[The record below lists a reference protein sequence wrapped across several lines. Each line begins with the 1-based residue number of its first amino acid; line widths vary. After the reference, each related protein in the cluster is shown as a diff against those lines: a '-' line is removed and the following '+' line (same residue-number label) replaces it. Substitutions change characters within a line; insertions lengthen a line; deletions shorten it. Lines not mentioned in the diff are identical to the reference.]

1 MRWWAGLAVLLGLF
15 GTAGAA
21 SAHPLGNFT
30 VNHYHGI
37 TISPDRVVLRAVVD
51 TAEIPTLQERPSE
64 VDGYAPRE
72 CAALAAAV
80 AVEVDGRAVATVVRS
95 SAVEFP
101 VGEAGLAT
109 TRLTCVVEAAAS
121 GETVVVRDG
130 YRADRVGWRE
140 MTAVGDGVALVDP
153 PVPAVSVSGELRV
166 YPEDLLAD
174 PLDVRAVTL
183 RVRLGD
189 GGPAAG
195 TPLAGGGPSP
205 LSRATAAF
213 TSVVGSRD
221 LTPWVGL
228 LAVLLSLVLGAS
240 HAALPGHGKT
250 VIAAYLAGREGTPRD
265 AVVVGATVTLTH
277 TAGVLVLGLVVS
289 VAGAFAGEA
298 VLRWLGVVSGVLVAG
313 IGATLL
319 RSALARR
326 RTTRAPVQATHG
338 HGHAHS
344 HSHSDSHGHGHG
356 HGHGG
361 FGLGRGHGHGG
372 FRFGRGGLVGMGVA
386 GGLVP
391 SPSALVV
398 LLGAAALGRTWFGVV
413 LVLGY
418 GLGMAATLTAVGLL
432 LVKLR
437 DRLAAVERLRDR
449 FTALPAITAGLV
461 LVVGAGLAVRS
472 ALG

>member
-1 MRWWAGLAVLLGLF
+1 MKWLAGLAVLLGLF

-37 TISPDRVVLRAVVD
+37 TVSPDRVVLRAVVD

-80 AVEVDGRAVATVVRS
+80 AVEVDGRAVDTVVRS

-101 VGEAGLAT
+101 VGEAGLPT
-109 TRLTCVVEAAAS
+109 TRLTCEVEAAAS

-153 PVPAVSVSGELRV
+153 PVPAVSVSGELRT

-174 PLDVRAVTL
+174 PPDVRSVTL
-183 RVRLGD
+183 HVRPGD
-189 GGPAAG
+189 GGSAAG
-195 TPLAGGGPSP
+195 TPLPDGGPSL
-205 LSRATAAF
+205 LSRATAAL
-213 TSVVGSRD
+213 TSVVGTRD

-298 VLRWLGVVSGVLVAG
+298 VLRWLGVVSGLLVAG
-313 IGATLL
+313 IGTTLL
-319 RSALARR
+319 RAALTRR
-326 RTTRAPVQATHG
+326 RADQELVGTAHGHGHG
-338 HGHAHS
+338 HGHA
-344 HSHSDSHGHGHG
+344 HGHG

-361 FGLGRGHGHGG
+361 FRL
-372 FRFGRGGLVGMGVA
+372 GRGGLVGMGLA

-418 GLGMAATLTAVGLL
+418 GLGMAATLTTVGLL

-437 DRLAAVERLRDR
+437 DRLSTVERLRDR
-449 FTALPAITAGLV
+449 FTALPALTAGLV
-461 LVVGAGLAVRS
+461 LIVGTGLAVRS
-472 ALG
+472 LLG

>member
-1 MRWWAGLAVLLGLF
+1 MVWVGVAFGLLGGA
-15 GTAGAA
+15 GTA

-37 TISPDRVVLRAVVD
+37 TVSPDRVLVRAVVD

-64 VDGYAPRE
+64 VDGYAARE

-80 AVEVDGRAVATVVRS
+80 VVEVDGRAVATAVRS

-101 VGEAGLAT
+101 GGDAGLAT
-109 TRLTCVVEAAAS
+109 TRLTCEVEAGAS

-130 YRADRVGWRE
+130 YRADRIGWRE

-153 PVPAVSVSGELRV
+153 PVPAVSVSGELRT

-174 PLDVRAVTL
+174 PLDVRSVTL
-183 RVRLGD
+183 RVRPGE
-189 GGPAAG
+189 GGTAAAVA
-195 TPLAGGGPSP
+195 PVGGSS
-205 LSRATAAF
+205 LLTRATAAF
-213 TSVVGSRD
+213 TSFAGSRD
-221 LTPWVGL
+221 LTPWVGA

-250 VIAAYLAGREGTPRD
+250 VIAAYLAGRDGTPRD

-289 VAGAFAGEA
+289 AAGAFAGEE
-298 VLRWLGVVSGVLVAG
+298 VLRWLGVVSGLVVAG
-313 IGATLL
+313 IGAGLL
-319 RSALARR
+319 RSALTRR
-326 RTTRAPVQATHG
+326 RELVGAAHG
-338 HGHAHS
+338 HGHGH
-344 HSHSDSHGHGHG
+344 SHGHGHG
-356 HGHGG
+356 HGHGVR
-361 FGLGRGHGHGG
+361 L
-372 FRFGRGGLVGMGVA
+372 GRGGLVGMGVA

-432 LVKLR
+432 LVRLR

-449 FTALPAITAGLV
+449 FGALPALTAGLV
-461 LVVGAGLAVRS
+461 LVVGVGLAARS